1 MSGRVAREGLALA
14 IMSAACLRLDFNE
27 RNNGLTIRPRCFLP
41 IRARS
46 FPNTIENGYFAGQSP
61 DVRAKGLAWIA
72 EQIRAAGGNIEEAM
86 ERFSQETEK
95 PTGFSE
101 DELQV
106 GDQVHFRNLASKEV
120 GPESGK
126 NLIYAGADTYI
137 DPSTGARYTAQE
149 VREEIRAWTTNGPQP
164 SLDSIV
170 IDNVRRVQLPESL
183 RK

>member
-1 MSGRVAREGLALA
+1 LAVSGRVAREGLALA

-106 GDQVHFRNLASKEV
+106 GDQVHFRNPASKEV
-120 GPESGK
+120 GPEVRKKPDLCRSRYVYRSK
-126 NLIYAGADTYI
+126 YR
-137 DPSTGARYTAQE
+137 STLHGARGPGRNSRVDNEWASAIARLDRHRQCSTSA
-149 VREEIRAWTTNGPQP
+149 TT
-164 SLDSIV
+164 
-170 IDNVRRVQLPESL
+170 
-183 RK
+183 